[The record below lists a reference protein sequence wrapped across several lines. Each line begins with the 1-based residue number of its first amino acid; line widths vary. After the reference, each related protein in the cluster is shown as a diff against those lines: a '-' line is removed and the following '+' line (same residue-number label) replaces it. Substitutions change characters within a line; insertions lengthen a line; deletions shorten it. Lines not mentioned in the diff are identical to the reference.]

1 MKISAINN
9 NISRSTIRQN
19 QKQAKVNYFV
29 NNNQIQNNNISFG
42 ATFKNTL
49 LKMEANG
56 HLKESQKIASQA
68 KKIVNEA
75 DKYQIKARKLQ
86 NEAANALADS
96 LPLIR
101 VAKTMGGKY
110 LFNELPQ
117 GIKCICCEPVNNGYH
132 IYVKRDDNT
141 ARHIFSRNNQIYIY
155 ESDADKN
162 VKQMCVFDEET
173 QELTT
178 CAQNYRTEAGYSL
191 IDKKYTFI
199 NGQIKTID
207 EQFVV
212 KNDGTF
218 EKSLTRYEFEDGE
231 LIECV
236 SNLENYDGIK
246 GTLGQVFSFSSN
258 LVYHY
263 CEDVV
268 KRLDD
273 DKTSAKKSMIFY
285 PDGSLSTYISK
296 QDDVDNF
303 LKNSAKIFQYE
314 DSKPKTAMLHDKS
327 DLKVIKF

>member
-9 NISRSTIRQN
+9 NISRPTIKQN
-19 QKQAKVNYFV
+19 QRQTRTNYFV

-49 LKMEANG
+49 LKMEANK

-68 KKIVNEA
+68 KNIVDNA
-75 DKYQIKARKLQ
+75 DKYLIKTRKIQ

-110 LFNELPQ
+110 LFNEVPE
-117 GIKCICCEPVNNGYH
+117 GIKCICCEPVNSGYH
-132 IYVKRDDNT
+132 IYVKRDDDT

-155 ESDADKN
+155 ESDVNKN
-162 VKQMCVFDEET
+162 VKRMYVFDEET

-191 IDKKYTFI
+191 IDGKFTFD

-212 KNDGTF
+212 KNDGTY
-218 EKSLTRYEFEDGE
+218 EKSLTRYEFEDGK
-231 LIECV
+231 LKECV
-236 SNLENYDGIK
+236 YNLENHDGIK
-246 GTLGQVFSFSSN
+246 GNLGQVFSFSSG
-258 LVYHY
+258 LVYYY

-285 PDGSLSTYISK
+285 PDASLATYIAK

-303 LKNSAKIFQYE
+303 LNNNAKIFQYA
-314 DSKPKTAMLHDKS
+314 DSKPETVMIHDKR